1 MDETTL
7 MSDSKHYSQSSPE
20 RQWSQKR
27 ETILKHI
34 LETQE
39 DLKIFLFW
47 VFFKVAF
54 FRYLRLA

>member
-7 MSDSKHYSQSSPE
+7 MPDSKHYSQSSPE

-39 DLKIFLFW
+39 DLKIFLFL

-54 FRYLRLA
+54 FGYLRLA